1 MTASLTVCTRLRD
14 GDGEAES
21 VRAEQVGGR
30 ERQGGGDSGW
40 GGVEEGATQRKERDG
55 DRIKGGR
62 TEVGRGAVPAAQ
74 RALRN
79 NGAPFWALPRSPERV
94 CAFPSATQHMGGR
107 SRSTPRLL
115 DSQVLSPG
123 SALSSHWGVRA
134 GRVGECA
141 CVSLWERLLLQA

>member
-94 CAFPSATQHMGGR
+94 CAFPSATQHMGGPQPQHTQT
-107 SRSTPRLL
+107 SGLTSAESWLCL
-115 DSQVLSPG
+115 VLTLG
-123 SALSSHWGVRA
+123 
-134 GRVGECA
+134 CA
-141 CVSLWERLLLQA
+141 CWACR